1 MFLFACKNIQK
12 NRWFSSKFLQVVL
25 KIFNNVNASVRHFFL
40 SIFKLNC
47 YICSLTTGCPKK
59 GKYRATVI
67 FVFLSVNNHCLLKN
81 RYTI

>member
-25 KIFNNVNASVRHFFL
+25 KIFNNVNASVRHFFCH
-40 SIFKLNC
+40 FFNKLLF
-47 YICSLTTGCPKK
+47 CSLTTGCPKK